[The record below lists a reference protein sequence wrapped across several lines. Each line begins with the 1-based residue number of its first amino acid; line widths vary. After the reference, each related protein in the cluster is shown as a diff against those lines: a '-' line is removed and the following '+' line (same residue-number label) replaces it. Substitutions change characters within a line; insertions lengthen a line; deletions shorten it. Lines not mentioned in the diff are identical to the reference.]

1 MDSLFQRTL
10 DSESVGRQESSLKLF
25 TRGGIYRKRI
35 KPLVDVVSGLLLLVI
50 FSPVIAA
57 SILLV
62 AMSVGTPVIY
72 SQERIGLDGEP
83 FKLYK
88 LRTMISDRRRSGGGY
103 IGPERR
109 QTHKSREDPRV
120 TPIGRLLR
128 AVRFDELPQL
138 WNVIKGDMSLVG
150 PRPEL
155 PEIVANYD
163 DWQHMR
169 HSVKPGLT
177 GLWQVSHHNGK
188 PMHECTEV
196 DLEYIATMSFASD
209 VSIMMRTPAAM
220 FHRRGY

>member
-1 MDSLFQRTL
+1 MESLYQSAL
-10 DSESVGRQESSLKLF
+10 DSESVGQPKSSLELLPRAIF
-25 TRGGIYRKRI
+25 YRKRI
-35 KPLVDVVSGLLLLVI
+35 KPALDVVCGLLLFIIL
-50 FSPVIAA
+50 SPFFLA

-62 AMSVGTPVIY
+62 AMSLGTPVIY
-72 SQERIGLDGEP
+72 RQDRVGLGGKG

-88 LRTMISDRRRSGGGY
+88 LRTMIPDRRTSSRDY

-109 QTHKSREDPRV
+109 LAHKSREDPRV
-120 TPIGRLLR
+120 TSIGKFLR

-138 WNVIKGDMSLVG
+138 WNVVKGDMSLVG

-155 PEIVANYD
+155 PEIVADYD
-163 DWQHMR
+163 HWQHQR

-188 PMHECTEV
+188 PMHECTEL
-196 DLEYIATMSFASD
+196 DLEYIAALSFASD
-209 VSIMMRTPAAM
+209 VSILLRTPAAM